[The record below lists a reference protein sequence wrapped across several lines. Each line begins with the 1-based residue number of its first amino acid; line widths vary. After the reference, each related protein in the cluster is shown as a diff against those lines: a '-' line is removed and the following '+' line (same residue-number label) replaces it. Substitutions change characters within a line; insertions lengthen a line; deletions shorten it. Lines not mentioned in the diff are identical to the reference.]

1 MTQSDLPQLS
11 PPQYTYFNELKY
23 SIGNDPMVQ
32 VLNLI
37 EFPEDG
43 GYLIPIIVFSSRKKA
58 RALATILNLQKELGN
73 ITVNAIVI
81 YDKSIVRPYGRTFT
95 AEGLVDLFEEALS
108 SNRYFKFAETK
119 LFSPDTPSV
128 YPVFTKSVIQFF
140 NDDISDLY
148 NNFNEVA
155 AFVFRDVLRDEINGI
170 LINPST
176 EMDSSAT
183 EQDAE

>member
-11 PPQYTYFNELKY
+11 PPQFTYFNEVKS
-23 SIGNDPMVQ
+23 SIGNDPSVE

-37 EFPEDG
+37 EFPEG
-43 GYLIPIIVFSSRKKA
+43 TGYLIPIIVDNRKKA

-73 ITVNAIVI
+73 IVVNLIVI
-81 YDKSIVRPYGRTFT
+81 YDRSIVRPYGRTFT
-95 AEGLVDLFEEALS
+95 AEGLVDLYKDALAT
-108 SNRYFKFAETK
+108 NRYFKFAEEKVFAPGTN
-119 LFSPDTPSV
+119 SV

-140 NDDISDLY
+140 NDDISDHY

-155 AFVFRDVLRDEINGI
+155 AFVFRDILNEEINGI

-176 EMDSSAT
+176 EMDPSTSDKDS
-183 EQDAE
+183 E